1 MMLQHVGVSLLNT
14 GDLSMEEIVQYA
26 QEAESLGYE
35 GFWVGEGDGKESFAI
50 LASVAMNTKTIS
62 LGTGDV
68 NFYSRTPTLLAIAAA
83 TISRLS
89 GGRFIHYGI
98 GTGGGSWMEAAH
110 GIPLDRPLQR
120 ARETVDILRGILT
133 PHSDE
138 KQGSAIVGLPSDAV
152 VRGGPVRRF
161 SYPGKMYRLFEFR
174 LREGPLEVPPRIYL
188 SALGPKMI
196 ALAAH
201 VADGVVSNGLS
212 EASYHRYR
220 EIFTRE
226 AQAIGRDP
234 DDIKLY
240 TLAMMTADESD
251 ESIDALRT
259 CLTYFF
265 GAPHFYPVM
274 EASGYGPVVQEL
286 SQVWRAEGILA
297 ARRLVTDEMMEQ
309 FAVVGSPEQRCQK
322 MRWMLDRDVYP
333 ILYPVCRQGHA
344 LEDSFN
350 TMRYVAQYMQEM
362 DSVSHNGAVKVK
374 GGSAYSTL

>member
-1 MMLQHVGVSLLNT
+1 MLEHVGVSLLNT

-35 GFWVGEGDGKESFAI
+35 GFWVGEGDGKESFAA
-50 LASVAMNTKTIS
+50 LAAVALNTKTIS

-68 NFYSRTPTLLAIAAA
+68 NFYSRTPTLLAMGAS

-120 ARETVDILRGILT
+120 AREMVDILRGILT
-133 PHSDE
+133 PQSDE
-138 KQGSAIVGLPSDAV
+138 KLATPITDLPSDAV
-152 VRGGPVRRF
+152 VRGGQTRRF
-161 SYPGKMYRLFEFR
+161 SYQGKIYRLYQFR
-174 LREGPLEVPPRIYL
+174 LREGPLETPPRIYL

-196 ALAAH
+196 ALAARI
-201 VADGVVSNGLS
+201 ADGVVSNGLS
-212 EASYHRYR
+212 EASYYRYR
-220 EIFTRE
+220 EIFERE

-240 TLAMMTADESD
+240 TLTMTTADESG
-251 ESIDALRT
+251 ESLDALRT

-274 EASGYGPVVQEL
+274 EASGYGPAVREL
-286 SQVWRAEGILA
+286 CEVWRNKGILA
-297 ARRLVTDEMMEQ
+297 ASRLVTDDMMEK
-309 FAVVGSPEQRCQK
+309 FAVVGSPEQRRQK

-333 ILYPVCRQGHA
+333 ILYPVCRQGHVK
-344 LEDSFN
+344 EDSFN
-350 TMRYVAQYMQEM
+350 TMRSVAQYLKEE
-362 DSVSHNGAVKVK
+362 AVHS
-374 GGSAYSTL
+374 SAPERIVV